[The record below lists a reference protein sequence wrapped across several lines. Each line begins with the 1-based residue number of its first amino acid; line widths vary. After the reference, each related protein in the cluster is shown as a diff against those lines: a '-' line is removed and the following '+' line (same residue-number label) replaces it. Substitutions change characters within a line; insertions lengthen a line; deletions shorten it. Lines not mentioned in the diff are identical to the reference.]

1 MRKCLFLM
9 VIFFFAS
16 GCMVVFQKGRRSD
29 VEKIRALKE
38 RLTKLEEELSEL
50 RHTKGV
56 LERRLAQEIKNK
68 QVRVSMENKGLVI
81 TFVAEVLFD
90 SGKAELRKDS
100 LPILDKVVRVLKEEV
115 PHHNIGIEG
124 HTDNQ
129 PIKYSKW
136 KSNWELSAH
145 RALSVLHYLES
156 KGISPKRLSARGY
169 GEYHPIASNDTP
181 EGRQLNRRVEIVI
194 LPQEVK
200 RVRKVPLRKMRK
212 QREEKIYKEELK

>member
-1 MRKCLFLM
+1 M

-50 RHTKGV
+50 KHTKGV
-56 LERRLAQEIKNK
+56 LEQRLAQEIKNK